1 MAYIEWVDTEG
12 TGIEEAVVETVAA
25 SSEAKKSE

>member
-12 TGIEEAVVETVAA
+12 VGIEETVVETAA